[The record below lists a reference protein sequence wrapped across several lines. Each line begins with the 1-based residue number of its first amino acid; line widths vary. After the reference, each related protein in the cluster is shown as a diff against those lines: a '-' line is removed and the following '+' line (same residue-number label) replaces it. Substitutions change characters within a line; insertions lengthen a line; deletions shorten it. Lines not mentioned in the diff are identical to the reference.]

1 MLMVNL
7 NVNGLNAPR
16 KIQNG
21 WADENMYMYTRSLTT
36 SFYLIPQIVC
46 DILYCQ
52 VNHVPIMA
60 CDYNYF

>member
-36 SFYLIPQIVC
+36 PFYL
-46 DILYCQ
+46 YC
-52 VNHVPIMA
+52 
-60 CDYNYF
+60 NYFIL